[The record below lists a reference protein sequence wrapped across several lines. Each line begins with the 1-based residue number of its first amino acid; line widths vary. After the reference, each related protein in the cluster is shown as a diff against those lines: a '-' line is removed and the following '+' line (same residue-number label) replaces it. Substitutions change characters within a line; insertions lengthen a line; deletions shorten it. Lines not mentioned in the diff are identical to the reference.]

1 MSRVLT
7 FSRFFP
13 AYHPKKGEAT
23 YFVEKILSGIFD
35 RADKD
40 FNFEEMLANQ
50 NSVLWNNDRELF
62 FNFYFS
68 LNWTKDWDIKGHT
81 IRAGNRWEV
90 GMKFSPRVWSGKPYQ
105 SKQIT
110 ISPDIEV
117 KKVWDIEILFETN
130 QIHIGIPNGVN
141 QWLLLSAGDVAKN
154 DGLEVRDFYNWF
166 DTAKNRKQKIIKAQ
180 IICWNENISYGTN

>member
-7 FSRFFP
+7 FSRTFP
-13 AYHPKKGEAT
+13 SYHPKKGEAT
-23 YFVEKILSGIFD
+23 NFVEKILSGIFD
-35 RADKD
+35 RQDKK
-40 FNFEEMLANQ
+40 FSLEIMLATENR
-50 NSVLWNNDRELF
+50 VLWDSQSDLF

-68 LNWTKDWDIKGHT
+68 LDWTKEWDIKGHT
-81 IRAGNRWEV
+81 IRAGNRWKV
-90 GMKFSPRVWSGKPYQ
+90 GDKFSPRIWSGKPYQ

-110 ISPDIEV
+110 IAPDIKV

-130 QIHIGIPNGVN
+130 QIHIGIPNGKN

-166 DTAKNRKQKIIKAQ
+166 DTKKNRKQKVLKCQ
-180 IICWNENISYGTN
+180 IICWSDQINY